1 MRQITRAII
10 GILFL
15 LISVVT
21 ISLIRINPHSIT
33 PTRSTESRMAG
44 IMEGIFKGNLIIQ
57 DITVI
62 KDYLSGVD
70 LVFSHGGRSNNNEI
84 TFLLLDANYKELY
97 KKSLSA
103 VDIKDATLTSFR
115 FEHPIYIGTGKMVYL
130 LLFSNDG
137 TQNNTVSPL
146 YNQTDSIGQLY
157 VSQVTGSDLIGSM
170 KNKVRKYNGSLML
183 RTYGNDSSQFWLLKI
198 FLYFLC
204 VVLSCLIIWFSQIR
218 SILARI
224 RILPEW
230 VFLFIAFPVST
241 VFAFITPPLQVPDEG
256 SHFSRAYQIS
266 EFDFAGK
273 NNTGPA
279 SMVKLDSIFGHLHF
293 LAGEKTSMS
302 EIKSHLGV
310 KLEPGKRAAVSPP
323 AYTLPYIPQALGIF
337 AGRITDSSPLALMY
351 LGRIFNLL
359 ISILL
364 LFFAIRIIPQ
374 FKWIFL
380 LLALMPKT
388 LFLFGSLSYDSLTI
402 SLSFLTIAVF
412 FYYAYAC
419 ERKIVWKDLVVMALL
434 VLLLL
439 FCKPP
444 YFILGSLFFFIP
456 GKKFGKLYKYIM
468 ISIGVVVF
476 ALIIYKG
483 GPVAMDYFSGNNTTP
498 EVAAAAP
505 SDTTPLPV
513 IRPDDQIKLIKS
525 DIPAYLKLIVK
536 SGFDYYRSYILKSF
550 VGVLG
555 WIDVELPDILT
566 WSYLILMLMA
576 ALVLSGE
583 NVRLGLPK
591 KTLLFLLLVIT
602 FIIVESAMYIYAT
615 KPGRDRVFGVQGR
628 YFIPMAPLFFMLFY
642 NKYLNPLL
650 NLLFSMRRSEYNK
663 AKVKL
668 KPAIY
673 QEIQEKEQLF
683 DKTLY
688 IFLIGFCVFTLLYSI
703 YIMLIRYYNIAT

>member
-1 MRQITRAII
+1 MSQITRAIV

-21 ISLIRINPHSIT
+21 ITLIRINPHSIT

-44 IMEGIFKGNLIIQ
+44 IMEGILKGNLIIQ

-70 LVFSHGGRSNNNEI
+70 LVFSQGGRNNTNEI
-84 TFLLLDANYKELY
+84 TFLLLDANFKELY

-103 VDIKDATLTSFR
+103 VDIKDATLTSFQ
-115 FEHPIYIGTGKMVYL
+115 FEDPIFIGTGKMVHL

-157 VSQVTGSDLIGSM
+157 VSQVTGNDLVGSI

-183 RTYGNDSSQFWLLKI
+183 RTYGTDSSQFWLLKI

-204 VVLSCLIIWFSQIR
+204 VVLSCLIIWFSQLR
-218 SILARI
+218 STLARI
-224 RILPEW
+224 RIMPEW
-230 VFLFIAFPVST
+230 VFIFIAVPAST

-266 EFDFAGK
+266 EFDFTRH

-279 SMVKLDSIFGHLHF
+279 SMVRMDSVFGHLHF
-293 LAGEKTSMS
+293 LAGEKTSMA
-302 EIKSHLGV
+302 EIKSQLGV
-310 KLEPGKRAAVSPP
+310 KLEPSRRVAVSPP

-337 AGRITDSSPLALMY
+337 AGRITDSSPLTLMY

-419 ERKIVWKDLVVMALL
+419 ERNIGWKDLAVMALM
-434 VLLLL
+434 VMLLL

-444 YFILGSLFFFIP
+444 YFILGLLFFFIP
-456 GKKFGKLYKYIM
+456 GKKFGALYKYIL
-468 ISIGVVVF
+468 IAIGVVTFV
-476 ALIIYKG
+476 LIIYVG
-483 GPVAMDYFSGNNTTP
+483 GPVAAGYFSGNNSTT

-505 SDTTPLPV
+505 SDTTPLQASV
-513 IRPDDQIKLIKS
+513 
-525 DIPAYLKLIVK
+525 
-536 SGFDYYRSYILKSF
+536 
-550 VGVLG
+550 
-555 WIDVELPDILT
+555 
-566 WSYLILMLMA
+566 
-576 ALVLSGE
+576 
-583 NVRLGLPK
+583 
-591 KTLLFLLLVIT
+591 
-602 FIIVESAMYIYAT
+602 
-615 KPGRDRVFGVQGR
+615 
-628 YFIPMAPLFFMLFY
+628 
-642 NKYLNPLL
+642 
-650 NLLFSMRRSEYNK
+650 
-663 AKVKL
+663 
-668 KPAIY
+668 
-673 QEIQEKEQLF
+673 
-683 DKTLY
+683 
-688 IFLIGFCVFTLLYSI
+688 
-703 YIMLIRYYNIAT
+703 